1 MHHTRNLFSQFSTT
15 LLVVALFLAS
25 CDNNGSGPSPA
36 EYAPAFGEEISS
48 SESSSSAES
57 SSTPFFPANEE
68 FSASS
73 SSEQASSANEFSSAL
88 SSSAE
93 SSSSAT
99 SATSHSSGPIIP
111 ASYDCV
117 VTKKEMS
124 RIPYVFYENPECV
137 LNQLTSG
144 MVDSL
149 IKQGVDSAKALNDT
163 KLKLYSIFSI
173 DSLLQTTI
181 LHSSTIGTTLS
192 LLIPLDTDSAYTRT
206 EFIERFNKGETF
218 DDTYKCLAYE
228 NFPFEKVKIL
238 TEQKFDTN
246 MYTPHLIERPI
257 DYDKAQEYQA
267 ILQNLWRSCGQL
279 PICTYLNYDTFGTYN
294 CSSDKV
300 ICKDKSKDYICT
312 LFGWETPT
320 AKQLELRD
328 KECVINN
335 TRFPSDSFPGKTY
348 VCYNNK
354 WYFSKENLVGDVP
367 QEYFFNEDIKYD
379 TMIDPRDGTTYRTI
393 TYENQVWMAENINYT
408 EKNDSLFRNYS
419 TCNRNMKISCQHG
432 RFYTDSIIHK
442 VCPEGWHLPKEAD
455 VIKWIEM
462 DSTEQR
468 DYLPKLFS
476 RITGISNAT
485 DEFGLSLLSMDYE
498 DTQVWYT
505 KEAGYFWLDSKKYIS
520 ITDSTAKFME
530 PDNKGKKQFFPV
542 RCIKD

>member
-1 MHHTRNLFSQFSTT
+1 MNFKQNTF
-15 LLVVALFLAS
+15 ALTSAISIALAFFFAG
-25 CDNNGSGPSPA
+25 CENNSNGPA
-36 EYAPAFGEEISS
+36 EFAPPTSFESNPASS
-48 SESSSSAES
+48 SELPESSAELLQ
-57 SSTPFFPANEE
+57 
-68 FSASS
+68 SS
-73 SSEQASSANEFSSAL
+73 SSEVILSAN
-88 SSSAE
+88 SSSAQ
-93 SSSSAT
+93 SSSSIFSSSAT
-99 SATSHSSGPIIP
+99 SSSSVPTATSNSSGFVIP
-111 ASYDCV
+111 ASNRCIVSKTD
-117 VTKKEMS
+117 KGK
-124 RIPYVFYENPECV
+124 IPYVFYEDPECV

-149 IKQGVDSAKALNDT
+149 IKQGVDSTKALSDT

-173 DSLLQTTI
+173 DSLLLTTL
-181 LHSSTIGTTLS
+181 LHSSTIGTIYS

-279 PICTYLNYDTFGTYN
+279 PICQPSIYNTFGTYN
-294 CSSDKV
+294 CSSDKLA
-300 ICKDKSKDYICT
+300 CKDKGKDYICT

-328 KECVINN
+328 KECVTNN
-335 TRFPSDSFPGKTY
+335 TRFPSDSFPGETY

-354 WYFSKENLVGDVP
+354 WYISKENLVGDVP

-393 TYENQVWMAENINYT
+393 TYENQVWMTENINYT

-455 VIKWIEM
+455 VIKWVEM

-468 DYLPKLFS
+468 AFLPKLFS
-476 RITGISNAT
+476 RITGIPNAT

-530 PDNKGKKQFFPV
+530 PDNKGKKQYFPV

>member
-1 MHHTRNLFSQFSTT
+1 MTFTKFFPIGS
-15 LLVVALFLAS
+15 LAS
-25 CDNNGSGPSPA
+25 LAFAVFFASCENNSSGPFQAEIYSPSSDDMSTPISSSSQNI
-36 EYAPAFGEEISS
+36 YISS
-48 SESSSSAES
+48 SEQSPVSSES
-57 SSTPFFPANEE
+57 SPV
-68 FSASS
+68 SS
-73 SSEQASSANEFSSAL
+73 FEL
-88 SSSAE
+88 
-93 SSSSAT
+93 SSSAT
-99 SATSHSSGPIIP
+99 SSDAQSSSSQPETAKSSSSTVAISEPISCIV
-111 ASYDCV
+111 S
-117 VTKKEMS
+117 KKDN
-124 RIPYVFYENPECV
+124 PPYENYEDPECV
-137 LNQLTSG
+137 IKQLTTG

-149 IKQGVDSAKALNDT
+149 IKQGIDSAKAFNDT

-181 LHSSTIGTTLS
+181 LHASTIGTIYSVLV
-192 LLIPLDTDSAYTRT
+192 PPDNDSSKTRSD
-206 EFIERFNKGETF
+206 FIERFNKGDTF

-228 NFPFEKVKIL
+228 NLPIEKLQKL
-238 TEQKFDTN
+238 TERNTVQKS
-246 MYTPHLIERPI
+246 I
-257 DYDKAQEYQA
+257 DLQKHQEYRSV
-267 ILQNLWRSCGQL
+267 IGNLWRLCGQL
-279 PICTYLNYDTFGTYN
+279 PICTSSNFYIFGTYN
-294 CSSDKV
+294 CNSDKT
-300 ICKDKSKDYICT
+300 ICEDRGKDYICT
-312 LFGWETPT
+312 LFGWKTPT
-320 AKQLELRD
+320 AKQYELRD

-335 TRFPSDSFPGKTY
+335 TRFPSDSFPGELY
-348 VCYNNK
+348 VCYNND

-408 EKNDSLFRNYS
+408 EKNDSLFRDYS

-542 RCIKD
+542 RCIKN